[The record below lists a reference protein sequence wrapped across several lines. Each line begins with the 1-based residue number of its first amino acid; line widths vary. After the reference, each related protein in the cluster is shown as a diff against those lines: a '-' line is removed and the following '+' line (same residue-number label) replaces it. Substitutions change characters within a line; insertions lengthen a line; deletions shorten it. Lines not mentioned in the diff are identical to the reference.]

1 MVSHQQFRRTQTE
14 MNKELELLHN
24 ATIALG
30 SDVTSEAVFR
40 NDTELGSW
48 NDKPRGIGTVEYVT
62 TQPTKDKCM
71 SKQNSNLTAESA
83 EEAFID
89 VGKYR
94 LIQRD
99 STTVYIEIIGDGEGG
114 EFKIADLEEFIDDFY
129 KENF

>member
-1 MVSHQQFRRTQTE
+1 MRHDEKLREQEPVEEVFTP
-14 MNKELELLHN
+14 
-24 ATIALG
+24 A
-30 SDVTSEAVFR
+30 EASSLV
-40 NDTELGSW
+40 
-48 NDKPRGIGTVEYVT
+48 Y
-62 TQPTKDKCM
+62 
-71 SKQNSNLTAESA
+71 
-83 EEAFID
+83 ID